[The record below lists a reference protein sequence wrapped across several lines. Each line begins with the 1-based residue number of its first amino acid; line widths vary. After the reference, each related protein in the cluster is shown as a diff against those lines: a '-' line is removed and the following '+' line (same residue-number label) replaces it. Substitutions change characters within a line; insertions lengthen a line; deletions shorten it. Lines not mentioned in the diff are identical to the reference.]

1 MMEATGNDPGYMSIE
16 FAAELEKTDQAFLA
30 VFTEILGFRV
40 VALAQWSTKR
50 IGGKTRWVKFSLWC
64 PVCGFKLTREGKKLQ
79 LETLVK
85 LMG

>member
-1 MMEATGNDPGYMSIE
+1 MFPFKNVRPHGT
-16 FAAELEKTDQAFLA
+16 
-30 VFTEILGFRV
+30 VFHWHDGFRV

-64 PVCGFKLTREGKKLQ
+64 PVCGFKLTREGKRLQ
-79 LETLVK
+79 LATLEK